1 MNIRNKGFK
10 AQSAMEYLMTYG
22 WAILII
28 AVVLAV
34 LFSLN
39 VFNAGAQLG
48 TACIGSPGYSCSAP
62 YLNSAGQ
69 LQLTLGLGTGA
80 TAYNVLFSCVSS
92 ANSLTASS
100 LPYNAITATGGT
112 YAGAAA
118 AVGATTNTIALG
130 SIASGAQPTFTGI
143 QCWGTSGG
151 SAIASGSPIG
161 TSFTGSIWMAYQPA
175 SGGAQLSS
183 TYQYVK
189 IATLSIK
196 TTS

>member
-48 TACIGSPGYSCSAP
+48 TACIGSPGYSCSSP
-62 YLNSAGQ
+62 FLSSGSL
-69 LQLTLGLGTGA
+69 LQFTLGLGTGA

-100 LPYNAITATGGT
+100 LPYNAIWAQSGS
-112 YAGAAA
+112 GAAA
-118 AVGATTNTIALG
+118 IAGASLAG
-130 SIASGAQPTFTGI
+130 SSSLNSITSGSQPTIYNVECYGTG
-143 QCWGTSGG
+143 GG
-151 SAIASGSPIG
+151 AAIASGSPIG
-161 TSFTGSIWMAYQPA
+161 TSFTGSIWMVYNPT
-175 SGGAQLSS
+175 GGVPNQF
-183 TYQYVK
+183 VK
-189 IATLSIK
+189 VATLSIK